1 MVWYGLAMDLVPFAR
16 RLRCETSD
24 AERALWLRLRD
35 RRLGGLKF
43 RRQTPIGPYI
53 VDFVCLER
61 ELVVEIDGGQHMAT
75 AQRAK
80 DEERTRWLETQG
92 FMVLRFWNDEVLNQM
107 EAVLERILR
116 ACELP

>member
-1 MVWYGLAMDLVPFAR
+1 
-16 RLRCETSD
+16 
-24 AERALWLRLRD
+24 
-35 RRLGGLKF
+35 LKF